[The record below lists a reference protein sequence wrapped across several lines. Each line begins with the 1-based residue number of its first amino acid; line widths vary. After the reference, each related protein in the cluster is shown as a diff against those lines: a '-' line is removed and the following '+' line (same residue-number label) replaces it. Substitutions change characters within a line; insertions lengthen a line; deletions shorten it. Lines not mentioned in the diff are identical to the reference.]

1 MEETNKNITQ
11 QNNTPEYNLSGSM
24 SLKEWDR
31 ELYDIIE
38 KEEYRQFSGLELIA
52 SENYT
57 SKPVLECLGSCLT
70 NKYSEGM
77 VGARYYGGNEYI
89 DQIEAICI
97 KRALKAFR
105 LDENVWGVNV
115 QPYSG
120 SPANMATYVGLIN
133 PGDKIMGLDLPSGGH
148 LTHGYQTDKKKISAT
163 SIFFTSKPYK
173 TNPETGLLDYEEIRK
188 QVLEFQPRI
197 LIVGHSAYPRDF
209 DYKQFREIADSVK
222 AYMMVD
228 MAHFSGLVAAQLHNN
243 PFEFADVVTSTT
255 HKTLR
260 GPRAGMIF
268 YKKELKSQIDF
279 AVFPSLQGGPHN
291 HQIAA
296 LATQL
301 KEVCT
306 EEWKL
311 YASQIIKN
319 SKHLAECLMKKGYK
333 LATNGSDNH
342 LILMDVR
349 PLNLTGSKV
358 EKACELAKITINK
371 NSIAGDKSA
380 ISPGGVRI
388 GTPAVTT
395 RGMKE
400 NEMEKIADFI
410 DRIIKICVKCQ
421 EKSGKN
427 LNDFLKVLDEDEE
440 IKTIKTDV
448 ENFATQFYLPGID
461 CTKFQK
467 K

>member
-1 MEETNKNITQ
+1 MEATTSTTTTSSSTTGDI
-11 QNNTPEYNLSGSM
+11 NNEHMSGSL
-24 SLKEWDR
+24 SLKEWDK
-31 ELYDIIE
+31 ELYELIK

-89 DQIEAICI
+89 DQIEALCI
-97 KRALKAFR
+97 KRALTAFS
-105 LDENVWGVNV
+105 LGEEKWGVNV

-120 SPANMATYVGLIN
+120 SPANMAAFVGLIS
-133 PGDKIMGLDLPSGGH
+133 PGEKIMGLDLPSGGH
-148 LTHGYQTDKKKISAT
+148 LTQGYQTEKKKISA
-163 SIFFTSKPYK
+163 SAIFFNSKPYK
-173 TNPETGLLDYEEIRK
+173 TNPETGLLDYDEIRK
-188 QVLEFQPRI
+188 QVLEFEPRI

-209 DYKQFREIADSVK
+209 DYKSFREIADSVK
-222 AYMMVD
+222 AYLMVD
-228 MAHFSGLVAAQLHNN
+228 MAHYSGLVAAGVHNN
-243 PFEFADVVTSTT
+243 PFEYADVVTSTT

-268 YKKELKSQIDF
+268 YKKELKAQIDF

-291 HQIAA
+291 QQIAA

-306 EEWKL
+306 ADWKI
-311 YASQIIKN
+311 YATQIVKN
-319 SKHLAECLMKKGYK
+319 AKHLAQCLMDKGHK
-333 LATNGSDNH
+333 LATNGTDNH
-342 LILMDVR
+342 LILIDVR
-349 PLNLTGSKV
+349 PLGLTGNKV
-358 EKACELAKITINK
+358 EKACEHAKITLNK

-380 ISPGGVRI
+380 LYPGGVRI

-400 NEMEKIADFI
+400 NEMEKIAEFI
-410 DRIIKICVKCQ
+410 DRVIKVCVKAQ

-427 LNDFLKVLDEDEE
+427 INDFLKVIEAEED
-440 IKTIKTDV
+440 IKTIANEV
-448 ENFATQFYLPGID
+448 ENFS
-461 CTKFQK
+461 TKFYIPGFNLP
-467 K
+467 